1 MDEEYGK
8 SPAERKPTDC
18 ARGTVRKLF
27 VTWRWART
35 MDLSGRTAL
44 VTGGAAGIGRGIAI
58 ELARGGGNVVVA
70 DVRAEPKLTDE
81 QAAGS
86 TVEVIEQFDGDA
98 EYVECDVSDEP
109 AVEAAITA
117 TVERFGGLDILV
129 NNAGISVSGSVHEL
143 DRDEWEQSL
152 DVNLTG
158 VYLTTKHAAS
168 HLRES
173 DAGRIINLA
182 STAAFE
188 GGPRAAGYCA
198 TKAGVVNLT
207 RQMAVDYGPDG
218 VTVNALCPGPI
229 YTSMSQGTFDDPERR
244 EIYEEHVLVPYF
256 GEPSDVGKLTRF
268 LASDAARY
276 ITGTAIP
283 IDGGWL
289 ASR

>member
-1 MDEEYGK
+1 
-8 SPAERKPTDC
+8 
-18 ARGTVRKLF
+18 
-27 VTWRWART
+27 
-35 MDLSGRTAL
+35 MDLTDKTAI
-44 VTGGAAGIGRGIAI
+44 VTGGSAGIGRGIAI
-58 ELARGGGNVVVA
+58 ELARGGADVVVA
-70 DVRAEPKLTDE
+70 DVREEPKLSDE
-81 QAAGS
+81 RDRGTTFEFIDGLAG
-86 TVEVIEQFDGDA
+86 EA
-98 EYVECDVSDEP
+98 EFVECDVGDEA
-109 AVEAAITA
+109 AVEATVDA
-117 TVERFGGLDILV
+117 TVERFGGLDVLV
-129 NNAGISVSGSVHEL
+129 NNAGISVKGSVHEL
-143 DRDEWEQSL
+143 DREEWERSL

-158 VYLTTKHAAS
+158 VYLTTKHAVS

-173 DAGRIINLA
+173 DAGRILNLA

-244 EIYEEHVLVPYF
+244 EVYEEHVLLPYF
-256 GEPSDVGKLTRF
+256 GEPEDVGQLARF

>member
-1 MDEEYGK
+1 MDQLSSCYFCGGALDVSLSEYPIIPK
-8 SPAERKPTDC
+8 SLDPEAQKQ
-18 ARGTVRKLF
+18 GTVVLCSTCREKLA
-27 VTWRWART
+27 T
-35 MDLSGRTAL
+35 
-44 VTGGAAGIGRGIAI
+44 II
-58 ELARGGGNVVVA
+58 
-70 DVRAEPKLTDE
+70 
-81 QAAGS
+81 
-86 TVEVIEQFDGDA
+86 
-98 EYVECDVSDEP
+98 EP

>member
-1 MDEEYGK
+1 
-8 SPAERKPTDC
+8 
-18 ARGTVRKLF
+18 
-27 VTWRWART
+27 
-35 MDLSGRTAL
+35 MDLSDRTAL

-58 ELARGGGNVVVA
+58 ELARGGANVVVA
-70 DVRAEPKLTDE
+70 DVRAEPKLADE
-81 QAAGS
+81 QAAGT
-86 TVEVIEQFDGDA
+86 TVEVIEGLDGDA
-98 EYVECDVSDEP
+98 GAEFVDCDVADERDVET
-109 AVEAAITA
+109 AVAATA
-117 TVERFGGLDILV
+117 DRFGGLDILV
-129 NNAGISVSGSVHEL
+129 NNAGVSVRGSVHEL
-143 DRDEWEQSL
+143 DRDEWERSL

-158 VYLTTKHAAS
+158 VYLATKHAAS

-173 DAGRIINLA
+173 EAGRIVNLA

-198 TKAGVVNLT
+198 TKAAVVNLT

-244 EIYEEHVLVPYF
+244 EIYEEHVLLPYF
-256 GEPSDVGKLTRF
+256 GEPSDVGELTRF

-276 ITGTAIP
+276 VTGTAIP

>member
-1 MDEEYGK
+1 
-8 SPAERKPTDC
+8 
-18 ARGTVRKLF
+18 
-27 VTWRWART
+27 

-58 ELARGGGNVVVA
+58 ELARGGANVVVA
-70 DVRAEPKLTDE
+70 DVRSEPKLAEERRDGT
-81 QAAGS
+81 
-86 TVEVIEQFDGDA
+86 TVEVIERLGGAA
-98 EYVECDVSDEP
+98 EYAECDVSDER
-109 AVEAAITA
+109 AVAAAIAA
-117 TVERFGGLDILV
+117 TTERFGSLDVLV
-129 NNAGISVSGSVHEL
+129 NNAGISVRGSVHEL
-143 DRDEWEQSL
+143 DRDEWERSL

-158 VYLTTKHAAS
+158 VYLATKHAAS
-168 HLRES
+168 HLRTS
-173 DAGRIINLA
+173 DAGRIVNLA

-229 YTSMSQGTFDDPERR
+229 YTSMSRGTFDDPERR
-244 EIYEEHVLVPYF
+244 ESYEEHVLLPYF

-276 ITGTAIP
+276 VTGTAIP